1 MISIN
6 VLEKYILEN
15 SGNIDLDSV
24 TPYSEEYYY
33 LELMQLMKTEEDLSK
48 VDQQLQNFVSNN
60 RFSHKNKKRHEFIE
74 FIDEL

>member
-60 RFSHKNKKRHEFIE
+60 RFSHKNKKF
-74 FIDEL
+74 L

>member
-1 MISIN
+1 MKNYKMISIN

-15 SGNIDLDSV
+15 SGKIDLDSV

-48 VDQQLQNFVSNN
+48 VD
-60 RFSHKNKKRHEFIE
+60 
-74 FIDEL
+74 

>member
-15 SGNIDLDSV
+15 SGKIDLDSV

-60 RFSHKNKKRHEFIE
+60 RFSHKNKKF
-74 FIDEL
+74 L